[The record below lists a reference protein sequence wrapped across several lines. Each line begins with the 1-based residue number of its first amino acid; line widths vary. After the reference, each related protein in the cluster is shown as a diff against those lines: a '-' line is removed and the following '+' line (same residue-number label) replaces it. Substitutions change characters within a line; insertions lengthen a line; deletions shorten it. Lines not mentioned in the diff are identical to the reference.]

1 MKKNYVYLGL
11 LTLLLFVIGSNAV
24 FALHPTADPWIM
36 HRHDNARSG
45 TTTSTA
51 PNTNKT
57 AWSVSAIYPRGPPLV
72 YGGKVLFATY
82 SNIYALDETTGVELW
97 HSITLN
103 SLTSPM
109 TMTNG
114 RIYIGSSSGYL
125 YCLDAETGQKLW
137 EQQVT
142 STGGIYTSPVV
153 SNGRVYFGTTDD
165 APAYNLWALNATTG
179 GYIGT
184 PPNLWRYTASKGIWS
199 SPAIDG
205 DIIYFGSDDGKL
217 YAINTSRS
225 LPSLKWTYPTNGRIR
240 CTPTV
245 YGDMVIFGSYYTDHS
260 VFALYK
266 ANGTMIW
273 KYQLAN
279 QYNIENSL
287 AVTGGIVYIT
297 PYQASKAYAI
307 YADATPGNYSENDAG
322 IKKWSQSVPYYAG
335 EPVIADGKMLFIASP
350 QLYALTAST
359 GGPLWT
365 YTLTSPYEMVVADGR
380 IFVTG
385 YNTVTCFGSLFPP
398 VTYHYV
404 VHAGVQDHDV
414 VLVVNATAGPLDTTK
429 LTPSLRTIAYNVT
442 GIPATNG
449 MSNITIPKSL
459 MSGFDDSSVLVDGGL
474 PMTGPIISSN
484 ATHTSLYFTYTHSY
498 HTITI
503 TSSQIIPEFP
513 TAAIFL
519 LLIAMSSVAVALAK
533 RKLHAS

>member
-1 MKKNYVYLGL
+1 
-11 LTLLLFVIGSNAV
+11 
-24 FALHPTADPWIM
+24 
-36 HRHDNARSG
+36 
-45 TTTSTA
+45 
-51 PNTNKT
+51 
-57 AWSVSAIYPRGPPLV
+57 LV
-72 YGGKVLFATY
+72 YGGKVLFASY

-142 STGGIYTSPVV
+142 NTGGIYTSPVV

-179 GYIGT
+179 EYIGT
-184 PPNLWRYTASKGIWS
+184 PPNSLWRYTASKGIWS

-245 YGDMVIFGSYYTDHS
+245 YGDMVIFGSYYADHS

-266 ANGTMIW
+266 ANVTMIW

-287 AVTGGIVYIT
+287 AVTGGIVYFS
-297 PYQASKAYAI
+297 PNQASKAYAI
-307 YADATPGNYSENDAG
+307 YTDATPGNYTENDAG
-322 IKKWSQSVPYYAG
+322 IKKWSQSVPYNAG
-335 EPVIADGKMLFIASP
+335 DPVIADGKMFFIAGS

-359 GGPLWT
+359 GGLLWT
-365 YTLTSPYEMVVADGR
+365 YTPAATPYDVVVTDGR

-385 YNTVTCFGSLFPP
+385 YYAVTCFGSLFPP

-404 VHAGVQDHDV
+404 VSAGNQDHDV

-429 LTPSLRTIAYNVT
+429 LTPSQRAIAYNVT
-442 GIPATNG
+442 GIPATKG
-449 MSNITIPKSL
+449 MSNITIPKTL

-474 PMTGPIISSN
+474 PMTGPVIVSN
-484 ATHTSLYFTYTHSY
+484 VTHTSLYFTYTHSY
-498 HTITI
+498 HTVTI
-503 TSSQIIPEFP
+503 TSSQILPEFP

-519 LLIAMSSVAVALAK
+519 LLIAMSSVVVALTK
-533 RKLHAS
+533 RKLHTS